1 MCQRSSCPLE
11 KSRREIC
18 AFCLKKRKYVHAWMS
33 CVTRVMTRDVGVVSS
48 HLKSK
53 RNYLSG
59 SVLGQFRV
67 HLRVVPRTDS
77 ISFWWIDLD
86 ALRVP
91 NVYTLDPAV

>member
-1 MCQRSSCPLE
+1 
-11 KSRREIC
+11 
-18 AFCLKKRKYVHAWMS
+18 MS

-77 ISFWWIDLD
+77 IRFRWIDLE
-86 ALRVP
+86 ALRAP
-91 NVYTLDPAV
+91 NTYTPDPVMLLVVAASKISP